1 MARKPKLVVVN
12 DLLLSRKKQELLDM
26 IILRQLRQVLVLR
39 SMVSRK

>member
-39 SMVSRK
+39 NMALKK